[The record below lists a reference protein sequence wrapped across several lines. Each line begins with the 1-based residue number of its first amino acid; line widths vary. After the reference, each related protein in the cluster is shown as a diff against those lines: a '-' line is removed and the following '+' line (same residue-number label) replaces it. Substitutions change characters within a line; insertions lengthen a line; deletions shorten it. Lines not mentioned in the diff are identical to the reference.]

1 MQGDPKVDEL
11 MRPVLAAIKRH
22 VKNSDAVTDI
32 YNRAYE
38 AVMTSMDVKDTA
50 KIFCPNCETETEC
63 GHTAELYE
71 CHECG
76 EDFARY
82 IVGRTEQSNS
92 DVSMTQGVLTNIKT
106 PFSIEDFRPYAD
118 RHRGKNV
125 LSGPHWPLVLRYPVL
140 FDEYEK
146 LININAQEQYRLN
159 IEIARLTAALAA
171 ANEDAER
178 LADKLSEVVAYG
190 GYYADIEN
198 RMPPDGQTFKV
209 IAVSLGG
216 VDDFTV
222 LRMDGKLYFASDPP
236 REVPRGFEIIRIKPW
251 DVKTFGKTEEED
263 F

>member
-1 MQGDPKVDEL
+1 MKVSIL
-11 MRPVLAAIKRH
+11 G
-22 VKNSDAVTDI
+22 T
-32 YNRAYE
+32 
-38 AVMTSMDVKDTA
+38 
-50 KIFCPNCETETEC
+50 CQEC
-63 GHTAELYE
+63 LH
-71 CHECG
+71 
-76 EDFARY
+76 
-82 IVGRTEQSNS
+82 
-92 DVSMTQGVLTNIKT
+92 
-106 PFSIEDFRPYAD
+106 YAD
-118 RHRGKNV
+118 GMCDLRPRICVNYDHFVWDEMIVISKND
-125 LSGPHWPLVLRYPVL
+125 L
-140 FDEYEK
+140 
-146 LININAQEQYRLN
+146 EQKYVSRFALDAALKRAEAAEARLA
-159 IEIARLTAALAA
+159 ERDAEVARLTAALAA

>member
-1 MQGDPKVDEL
+1 MSKITDDIIHSNTEPAWKMDMPDYNPDGTANPKGD
-11 MRPVLAAIKRH
+11 AAYWRE
-22 VKNSDAVTDI
+22 
-32 YNRAYE
+32 RAEE
-38 AVMTSMDVKDTA
+38 AEA
-50 KIFCPNCETETEC
+50 RAAALR
-63 GHTAELYE
+63 AE
-71 CHECG
+71 
-76 EDFARY
+76 
-82 IVGRTEQSNS
+82 
-92 DVSMTQGVLTNIKT
+92 
-106 PFSIEDFRPYAD
+106 
-118 RHRGKNV
+118 
-125 LSGPHWPLVLRYPVL
+125 
-140 FDEYEK
+140 
-146 LININAQEQYRLN
+146 
-159 IEIARLTAALAA
+159 LAA

>member
-1 MQGDPKVDEL
+1 MSILG
-11 MRPVLAAIKRH
+11 
-22 VKNSDAVTDI
+22 T
-32 YNRAYE
+32 
-38 AVMTSMDVKDTA
+38 
-50 KIFCPNCETETEC
+50 CPEC
-63 GHTAELYE
+63 LH
-71 CHECG
+71 
-76 EDFARY
+76 
-82 IVGRTEQSNS
+82 
-92 DVSMTQGVLTNIKT
+92 
-106 PFSIEDFRPYAD
+106 YAD
-118 RHRGKNV
+118 GMCNLRPRICFNYDHFERLPTV
-125 LSGPHWPLVLRYPVL
+125 TLSRDVFETQYISRAT
-140 FDEYEK
+140 FDAEVARLTALSTMKDDALDSYAEFYGRAAGMCG
-146 LININAQEQYRLN
+146 LPDDALPGAQTDAIILQRLAEHD
-159 IEIARLTAALAA
+159 EIARLTAALAA

>member
-1 MQGDPKVDEL
+1 MNQFPAGNL
-11 MRPVLAAIKRH
+11 
-22 VKNSDAVTDI
+22 
-32 YNRAYE
+32 
-38 AVMTSMDVKDTA
+38 
-50 KIFCPNCETETEC
+50 
-63 GHTAELYE
+63 
-71 CHECG
+71 
-76 EDFARY
+76 
-82 IVGRTEQSNS
+82 
-92 DVSMTQGVLTNIKT
+92 
-106 PFSIEDFRPYAD
+106 
-118 RHRGKNV
+118 
-125 LSGPHWPLVLRYPVL
+125 W
-140 FDEYEK
+140 DEYDK
-146 LININAQEQYRLN
+146 AQSRIGDLEDEIARLTALVN
-159 IEIARLTAALAA
+159 LKNDALDSYAEFYGRAAGMCGLQDDALPGAETDAIILQRLAEHDEIARLTAALAA

-209 IAVSLGG
+209 IAVSPSG